1 MGIRDTI
8 KSKNV
13 EHLEKKK
20 SRCSCKIN
28 TKCTVLS
35 IVLKF
40 TWRVLLLAVIFFIF
54 VDYITPAIVELYRN
68 FYQGLP

>member
-8 KSKNV
+8 KNKNV

-20 SRCSCKIN
+20 SRSS
-28 TKCTVLS
+28 CTVLS

>member
-1 MGIRDTI
+1 MGVRDTI
-8 KSKNV
+8 
-13 EHLEKKK
+13 EKK
-20 SRCSCKIN
+20 SRCS
-28 TKCTVLS
+28 CTVLS

>member
-1 MGIRDTI
+1 MGVRDTI
-8 KSKNV
+8 KNKNV

-20 SRCSCKIN
+20 SRCSC
-28 TKCTVLS
+28 TVLS

-40 TWRVLLLAVIFFIF
+40 IWRVLLLAVIFFIF

>member
-8 KSKNV
+8 RNKNEKS
-13 EHLEKKK
+13 
-20 SRCSCKIN
+20 SRCS
-28 TKCTVLS
+28 CTVLS